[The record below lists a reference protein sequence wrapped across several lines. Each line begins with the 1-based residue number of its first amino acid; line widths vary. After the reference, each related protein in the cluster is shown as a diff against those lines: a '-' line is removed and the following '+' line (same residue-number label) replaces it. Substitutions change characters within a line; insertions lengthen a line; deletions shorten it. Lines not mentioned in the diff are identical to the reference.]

1 METVYGYAV
10 TSSLAV
16 VMGQS
21 ETMSRIRGANGNRLT
36 LVLLR
41 LAYLPRRLCKVL
53 LLDIF
58 PAWRKKKKVKGE
70 GKNSARQVKK

>member
-1 METVYGYAV
+1 V
-10 TSSLAV
+10 
-16 VMGQS
+16 
-21 ETMSRIRGANGNRLT
+21 LT

-58 PAWRKKKKVKGE
+58 PAWRRKRVCEMKTLLVK
-70 GKNSARQVKK
+70 